1 MLTIEIVSDFV
12 CPWCFIGIA
21 RLKVAV
27 ALVRNQQPEFQFQ
40 PKWRPFFLNPDT
52 PSSGEPYMPFLENKF
67 GGRDKVEAIFERVRA
82 AGRPYGIEYAFE
94 KIPFRANTLKA
105 HRLSAWAQA
114 QGDAQPLIERLFSGN
129 FQRGEHLG
137 DTDAL
142 MRIAG
147 DCGYDTATVAAF
159 LGSRH
164 LEAEVLR
171 DAAEVMRKGITMV
184 PTFIIG
190 GREVIVGAED
200 PAILAQGILKSLAE

>member
-1 MLTIEIVSDFV
+1 MLTIEIASDFV

-21 RLKVAV
+21 RLNAAV
-27 ALVRNQQPEFQFQ
+27 ALVRNQRPDFQYQ

-52 PSSGEPYMPFLENKF
+52 PSAGEPYMPFLENKF
-67 GGRDKVEAIFERVRA
+67 GGMDKVEAIFERVRA

-114 QGDAQPLIERLFSGN
+114 RGDARLQIERLFSGN

-137 DTDAL
+137 DADTL
-142 MRIAG
+142 VRIAG
-147 DCGYDTATVAAF
+147 DCGYDTAMVAAF
-159 LGSRH
+159 LGSNE
-164 LEAEVLR
+164 LEAEVLH
-171 DAAEVMRKGITMV
+171 DAAEVVRAGITMV

-190 GREVIVGAED
+190 GKQIVVGAED
-200 PAILAQGILKSLAE
+200 PAILAEAIGKSLA